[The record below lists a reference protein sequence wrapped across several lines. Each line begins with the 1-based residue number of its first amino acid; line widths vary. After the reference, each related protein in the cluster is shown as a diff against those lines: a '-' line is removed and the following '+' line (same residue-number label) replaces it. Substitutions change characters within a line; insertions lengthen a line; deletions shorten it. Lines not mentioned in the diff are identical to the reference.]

1 VRLIGVEA
9 PAWGQEPWYSDA
21 KKELE
26 DLLRNDK
33 NVLLESDLEKAIA
46 LPNGSN
52 IKLVYVWKDGILL
65 NERLL
70 QAGRVVLLE
79 ERSPNLKY
87 DQRLTRAQEKARLSG
102 LGLWNPTHPM
112 RQSPQ
117 DARNSK

>member
-1 VRLIGVEA
+1 
-9 PAWGQEPWYSDA
+9 
-21 KKELE
+21 
-26 DLLRNDK
+26 LLRNDK

-102 LGLWNPTHPM
+102 LGLWNPDRPM

-117 DARNSK
+117 DVRNSKQ